1 MNIEAQIRTL
11 DKEAHKWSLI
21 GPLGLMGLT
30 GLYGS
35 IFITAFENKL
45 LLAICVSI
53 SLAAVVPGLLRWYE
67 LRIERRLLQSM
78 QENPEGHA

>member
-11 DKEAHKWSLI
+11 DKEANKWN
-21 GPLGLMGLT
+21 LMGPFGLV
-30 GLYGS
+30 GLALLYGS
-35 IFITAFENKL
+35 IFITAFESKP

-53 SLAAVVPGLLRWYE
+53 SLAAVVPGLLRWYK
-67 LRIERRLLQSM
+67 LKVERRLLQGM